1 MHPILLFFIGL
12 FCLYLGGE
20 LLVKGATSLAVRIG
34 ISTLVIGLTV
44 LSFATSAPELFVS
57 LNAAISGN
65 TNIMYGNIIGSNIAN
80 IALVLAVTAII
91 CPLRIGKTTYSFVF
105 PSLFLFSIILSLLLW
120 YTETFSYTMGIFA
133 LILLISFILLAF
145 QKSRISNENSVEDNI
160 QVSENKSNSVL
171 LSILFII
178 SSIFLLKYGA
188 EWLVDGAVY
197 IAKIFNI
204 SDTIIAV
211 TIVAFGTSAPELV
224 TSVIAALRKE
234 ADLAIGNLLGSNIF
248 NILAVLGITSLFTE
262 LNVKDMQIIL
272 FDIPW
277 MLVVT
282 IIFGIFIYNSKKNLI
297 TRKEGLFLFL
307 CYMIYIILSLI

>member
-1 MHPILLFFIGL
+1 MHPIILFFIGL

-20 LLVKGATSLAVRIG
+20 LLVKGAASLAVRIG
-34 ISTLVIGLTV
+34 ISSLVIGLTV

-91 CPLRIGKTTYSFVF
+91 YPLKIGRTTYSFVL

-120 YTETFSYTMGIFA
+120 YTETFSYIMGVFA
-133 LILLISFILLAF
+133 LMLLIIFIFLAF
-145 QKSRISNENSVEDNI
+145 KKYGHSNEKPLEDNI
-160 QVSENKSNSVL
+160 KVSENESSSFF
-171 LSILFII
+171 LSILFVI
-178 SSIFLLKYGA
+178 SSVFLLKYGA
-188 EWLVDGAVY
+188 DWLVDGAIH

-224 TSVIAALRKE
+224 TSIIAALRKE

-248 NILAVLGITSLFTE
+248 NILAVLGITSLFAE
-262 LNVKDMQIIL
+262 LKVEDMQIIF

-277 MLVVT
+277 MLCVT
-282 IIFGIFIYNSKKNLI
+282 ILFGIFVYNSKTSLI
-297 TRKEGLFLFL
+297 TRKEGFFLFL
-307 CYMIYIILSLI
+307 CYVVYIIFSLI

>member
-133 LILLISFILLAF
+133 LILLISFIFLAF
-145 QKSRISNENSVEDNI
+145 QKSRISNKDSVENNI
-160 QVSENKSNSVL
+160 QESENKSSSVL
-171 LSILFII
+171 LSILFVI

-248 NILAVLGITSLFTE
+248 NILAVLGITSLFAE
-262 LNVKDMQIIL
+262 LKVEDIQIIL

-282 IIFGIFIYNSKKNLI
+282 ILFGIFIYNSKKNLI
-297 TRKEGLFLFL
+297 TRKEGFFLFL

>member
-1 MHPILLFFIGL
+1 MHPVFLFFIGL
-12 FCLYLGGE
+12 VCLYIGGE
-20 LLVKGATSLAVRIG
+20 FLIKGAISLASRIG

-80 IALVLAVTAII
+80 IALVLGITAII
-91 CPLRIGKTTYSFVF
+91 CPLKINKTTYSFVL
-105 PSLFLFSIILSLLLW
+105 PSVLFFSITLSLLLW
-120 YTETFSYTMGIFA
+120 HKETFSQAMGIFS
-133 LILLISFILLAF
+133 LIILAIFILIAF
-145 QKSRISNENSVEDNI
+145 NKSRKGNESDLDANI
-160 QVSENKSNSVL
+160 QTENNESNSIFV
-171 LSILFII
+171 SILFIS

-188 EWLVDGAVY
+188 DWLVDGAVY
-197 IAKIFNI
+197 IANIFGI

-224 TSVIAALRKE
+224 TSIIAALRKE

-248 NILAVLGITSLFTE
+248 NILAVLGVTSLAAE
-262 LNVKDMQIIL
+262 LKVEDIQIIL

-277 MLVVT
+277 MLGIT
-282 IIFGIFIYNSKKNLI
+282 MLFGIFIYNSKIKLI
-297 TRKEGLFLFL
+297 KREEGLFLFL
-307 CYMIYIILSLI
+307 SYIAYIVFSLF

>member
-1 MHPILLFFIGL
+1 MHPIFLFFIGL

-133 LILLISFILLAF
+133 LILLISFIFLAF
-145 QKSRISNENSVEDNI
+145 QKSRISNKDSVENNI
-160 QVSENKSNSVL
+160 QESENKSSSVL
-171 LSILFII
+171 LSILFVI

-248 NILAVLGITSLFTE
+248 NILAVLGITSLFAE
-262 LNVKDMQIIL
+262 LKVEDIQIIL

-282 IIFGIFIYNSKKNLI
+282 ILFGIFIYNSKKNLI
-297 TRKEGLFLFL
+297 TRKEGFFLFL
-307 CYMIYIILSLI
+307 CYMIYIIFSLI

>member
-133 LILLISFILLAF
+133 LILLISFIFLAF
-145 QKSRISNENSVEDNI
+145 QKSRISNKDSVENNI
-160 QVSENKSNSVL
+160 QESENKSSSVL
-171 LSILFII
+171 LSILFVI

-248 NILAVLGITSLFTE
+248 NILAVLGITSLFAE
-262 LNVKDMQIIL
+262 LKVEDIQIIL

-282 IIFGIFIYNSKKNLI
+282 ILFGIFIYNSKKNLI
-297 TRKEGLFLFL
+297 TRKEGFFLFL
-307 CYMIYIILSLI
+307 CYMIYIIFSLI

>member
-80 IALVLAVTAII
+80 IALVLAITAII
-91 CPLRIGKTTYSFVF
+91 CPLQIGKTTYSFVF
-105 PSLFLFSIILSLLLW
+105 PSLLFFSIILSFLLW
-120 YTETFSYTMGIFA
+120 YTETFSYIMGIVA
-133 LILLISFILLAF
+133 LILLISFIFLAF
-145 QKSRISNENSVEDNI
+145 KRSRSSNKKPVEDSMK
-160 QVSENKSNSVL
+160 VSDSKSISFL
-171 LSILFII
+171 SSILFVI

-282 IIFGIFIYNSKKNLI
+282 ILFGIFIYNSKKNLI